1 MKNLF
6 KNFTILLLVVFVS
19 SCQSLNNAITK
30 TEPTKITPTPK
41 LNYQTNIESRDLETL
56 KYNKKKIKVALFLPF
71 SGKSKDLGW
80 HLFNAATL
88 SLFENDPNNNIE
100 LVLVD
105 SKDNPQDT
113 AKAFKEIVDKGIK
126 VVIGPVFSQS
136 VKAIAN
142 DVEKNQIT
150 VISFSNN
157 QELIKKTTN
166 RSGVF
171 LAGLL
176 PENEI
181 DKITTYALDH
191 GKINFAV
198 IAPNNQYG
206 ITIAKLLK
214 TMVKAKDGNF
224 IVSELYQSNN
234 DGLEKAAER
243 VVKSFSI
250 ESKFAEGKGSRLKK
264 DDLVKESDRSYPQVI
279 MIPES
284 GKNLSKIVAAIKKY
298 NTDERDFQII
308 GTSQWDDISTLNDE
322 SLAGS
327 WFAAPENDKFRNFE
341 KNYYQIFNK
350 FPPRISS
357 ISYDSVAAISELIN
371 RKRNQEIGFEDFTS
385 YANSKNANSTNGFEG
400 IDGLFRYLPNGLVQ
414 RNLAVLKVGK
424 SKFETIDKPVGKF
437 LSY

>member
-6 KNFTILLLVVFVS
+6 KNFIILLLVVFVS
-19 SCQSLNNAITK
+19 SCQSLNNLGDIIAR
-30 TEPTKITPTPK
+30 TEPVKTTPTPK

-71 SGKSKDLGW
+71 SGKNKDLGW

-100 LVLVD
+100 LVLID

-136 VKAIAN
+136 VKAIAA

-166 RSGVF
+166 KSGIF

-176 PENEI
+176 PESEI
-181 DKITTYALDH
+181 EKITTYVLDQE
-191 GKINFAV
+191 KINFAI

-224 IVSELYQSNN
+224 IVSELYQTNN
-234 DGLEKAAER
+234 NGLEKAAER

-250 ESKFAEGKGSRLKK
+250 ESKFAEGKGGKLKK

-322 SLAGS
+322 NLVGS

-357 ISYDSVAAISELIN
+357 IAYDCVTAISELIN
-371 RKRNQEIGFEDFTS
+371 RKRNQEIGFEDFIS
-385 YANSKNANSTNGFEG
+385 YTNSKNNGFEG

-424 SKFETIDKPVGKF
+424 SKFETIEKPVGKF